1 MSNPVEPFVMF
12 RNVDKSYDGKTNVVD
27 GLDLDIAKGEFLTLL
42 GPSGSGKTTTLMM
55 LAGFEAPSAG
65 TIQFDGKPITDV
77 PTYKRDFGMVFQNY
91 ALFPHMSVAEN
102 LAFPLRMRK
111 VSKPDITAKVKK
123 TLDIVQLG
131 HLADRKP
138 GQLSGGQ
145 AQRVALARSIVFD
158 PKMVLMD
165 EPLGALDKQLR
176 EHMQLEI
183 KRLHHELDITM
194 LYVTHDQTEAL
205 TMSDRIAVF
214 NDGKIQ
220 QIGTPSQM
228 YGSPQNKFVAGFMGE
243 NNALNGRI
251 SSTGEGGLVSV
262 HLTDFDADMQA
273 VSKEPL
279 QIGDTVKLMVRP
291 ERVRLVQEADAGG
304 AAGAFAS
311 KVTDTIYYGDHV
323 RLVFGSDLNNALT
336 TRVPHDSDSRDWAK
350 GDAVF
355 LSWEPQAAIVFQP

>member
-1 MSNPVEPFVMF
+1 MSSPVEPYVMF

-65 TIQFDGKPITDV
+65 TIQFDGKPITSV

-91 ALFPHMSVAEN
+91 ALFPHMTVAEN
-102 LAFPLRMRK
+102 LAFPLRMRH
-111 VSKPDITAKVKK
+111 VPKPDITAKVRK

-176 EHMQLEI
+176 EQMQLEI

-214 NDGKIQ
+214 SDGKIQ
-220 QIGTPSQM
+220 QIGTPTQM
-228 YGSPQNKFVAGFMGE
+228 YGAPENKFVASFMGE
-243 NNALNGRI
+243 NNCLDGKI
-251 SSTGEGGLVSV
+251 TKLGDKGLVSV
-262 HLTDFDADMQA
+262 HLTEFGVEMCAI
-273 VSKEPL
+273 STRERH
-279 QIGDTVKLMVRP
+279 IGDPVKLMVRP
-291 ERVRLVQEADAGG
+291 ERVRLVEEGSADAFP
-304 AAGAFAS
+304 A

-323 RLVFGSDLNNALT
+323 RLVFGANPESALT
-336 TRVPHDSDSRDWAK
+336 TRVAHETQGGQWVP
-350 GDAVF
+350 GDTVM
-355 LSWEPQAAIVFQP
+355 LSWDPRAAIVFRP

>member
-1 MSNPVEPFVMF
+1 MSNPVEPYVMF
-12 RNVDKSYDGKTNVVD
+12 RNVNKSYDGKTNVVD
-27 GLDLDIAKGEFLTLL
+27 GLDLDIARGEFLTLL

-65 TIQFDGKPITDV
+65 TIQFDGKPITSV

-91 ALFPHMSVAEN
+91 ALFPHMTVAEN
-102 LAFPLRMRK
+102 LAFPLRMRR
-111 VSKPDITAKVKK
+111 VAKPEITAKVRK

-158 PKMVLMD
+158 PRMVLMD

-176 EHMQLEI
+176 EQMQLEI

-228 YGSPQNKFVAGFMGE
+228 YGAPENRFVAGFMGE
-243 NNALNGRI
+243 NNCLDGKITQVAGH
-251 SSTGEGGLVSV
+251 GLVSV
-262 HLTDFDADMQA
+262 YLDEFAVEMQA
-273 VSKEPL
+273 VSSGNRKP
-279 QIGDTVKLMVRP
+279 GDRIKLMVRP
-291 ERVRLVQEADAGG
+291 ERVRLVAEGSPHSFTA
-304 AAGAFAS
+304 

-323 RLVFGSDLNNALT
+323 RLVFGHNPETALT
-336 TRVPHDSDSRDWAK
+336 TRVPQESQDRQWAQ
-350 GDAVF
+350 DDTVT
-355 LSWEPQAAIVFQP
+355 LSWDPQAAIVFTS

>member
-1 MSNPVEPFVMF
+1 MSSPVEPYVMF

-65 TIQFDGKPITDV
+65 TIQFDGNPITTV

-228 YGSPQNKFVAGFMGE
+228 YGAPENKFVAGFMGE
-243 NNALNGRI
+243 NNALNGKVTRN
-251 SSTGEGGLVSV
+251 GEDGLVSV
-262 HLTDFDADMQA
+262 YLADFDTEMRA
-273 VSKEPL
+273 VSTERR
-279 QIGDTVKLMVRP
+279 QIGDAVKLMVRP
-291 ERVRLVQEADAGG
+291 ERVRLVEEGSAN
-304 AAGAFAS
+304 AFSS

-323 RLVFGSDLNNALT
+323 RLVFGPNPQNALSI
-336 TRVPHDSDSRDWAK
+336 RVAHDSQDRQWAK
-350 GDAVF
+350 GDAVT
-355 LSWEPQAAIVFQP
+355 LTWEPRSAIVFQP